1 VTPERQLWS
10 VYEPVHVLCYFHP
23 DVAGCL
29 ADDGLHGFWNG
40 YFAGRAAPLGA
51 ASPAVVTAL
60 FFGFSPRMVAKAVPK
75 VWGRITPEVAIQ
87 SRTTAADRVL
97 APLIAGVDELEA
109 ATDALVR
116 TASEVTTDGRALA
129 AAWQDVPVPDAPAAR
144 LWWAATVLREHR
156 GDGHV
161 LAATHAGLS
170 GLQATLT
177 HVANG
182 QVTRLTMQ
190 PNRGWT
196 DDEWLEGVA
205 QLAEQGLVTED
216 GSALTP
222 VGHAVRGKIEADTD
236 RLASEQLRLLGDD
249 VHVVLR
255 VLGQVA
261 RAVATTGTLPAG
273 NPMGLPVARH

>member
-1 VTPERQLWS
+1 MTPERQLWS
-10 VYEPVHVLCYFHP
+10 AYEPVHVLCYFHP

-29 ADDGLHGFWNG
+29 ADEGLHGFWNG

-51 ASPAVVTAL
+51 VNPAVVTAL

-75 VWGRITPEVAIQ
+75 VWGRITPEAAVQ
-87 SRTTAADRVL
+87 SRTAAADRVL
-97 APLIAGVDELEA
+97 SQLIEGVDELEP
-109 ATDALVR
+109 ATEALVR
-116 TASEVTTDGRALA
+116 AAREVTTDGRALA
-129 AAWQDVPVPDAPAAR
+129 AAWQHVPVPDAPAAR

-161 LAATHAGLS
+161 LAATSAGLS

-182 QVTRLTMQ
+182 QVTRQTMQ

-196 DDEWLEGVA
+196 DDEWLDGVA
-205 QLAEQGLVTED
+205 QLAERGLVTED
-216 GSALTP
+216 GSALTAA
-222 VGHAVRGKIEADTD
+222 GRTLRNEIEADTD

-249 VHVVLR
+249 LELVLR

-261 RAVATTGTLPAG
+261 RAVAATGTLPAG
-273 NPMGLPVARH
+273 NPMGLPVAR